1 MGIIAQFIDP
11 FRRRRNVS
19 LVRTRGTES
28 ERDWEIKQEA
38 AADVAAIEEDDKFF
52 DPDAPANQDELLSRV
67 RTPQPASEWRLCPGK
82 REDRHGR

>member
-19 LVRTRGTES
+19 LVRTRGEES
-28 ERDWEIKQEA
+28 ARDREIKEEA

-52 DPDAPANQDELLSRV
+52 GPDAPANQDELLS
-67 RTPQPASEWRLCPGK
+67 PCPPLAS
-82 REDRHGR
+82 GR